1 MNNNRWLVLTLIAA
15 LSACKGE
22 SKPPELDING
32 HWNIDH
38 GFYDPCQVNATFTDE
53 HLILSFYSLEEG
65 ACQPEVYGI
74 ENNALTILIHSKQ
87 DAFADDGALT
97 TTLEVSVPERFV
109 AGTISLRQTAQGLT
123 GSLTST
129 TDSRGLLE
137 PLLEP
142 LYQLSPLPDQ
152 WLPYVL
158 GRWSARCEEMGL
170 SHVDTE
176 LCEAIEFTSATTGKI
191 KGYGGASSGSGAPP
205 PTEVNSVWENVTFAL
220 RHIVHTGEGEYE
232 LEMVMIGPG
241 KLSTPF
247 GFSLSNEGVFM
258 IHPET
263 SARIELLRGE

>member
-15 LSACKGE
+15 LGACKEE
-22 SKPPELDING
+22 SIQPELDING

-38 GFYDPCQVNATFTDE
+38 GFYDPCQVNATFTDT

-65 ACQPEVYGI
+65 ACQPELYGI
-74 ENNALTILIHSKQ
+74 ENNALAILIHSKQ

-158 GRWSARCEEMGL
+158 GQWSVRCEEMDL
-170 SHVDTE
+170 SHVGTE
-176 LCEAIEFTSATTGKI
+176 LCELIEFTDATTGRVKS
-191 KGYGGASSGSGAPP
+191 YGGASTATGAAPP
-205 PTEVNSVWENVTFAL
+205 IDVSSQWDDVTFAL
-220 RHIVHTGEGEYE
+220 RNIVNTGEGEYE
-232 LEMVMIGPG
+232 LEMVIINPGTFSVPIG
-241 KLSTPF
+241 L
-247 GFSLSNEGVFM
+247 SLSDAGIFM
-258 IHPET
+258 VNPET
-263 SARIELLRGE
+263 SERIELLRGE